1 MIYQNGHSRVPW
13 HTVRLSEGTKLV
25 NPTINH
31 HQPLS
36 AIINQYEPP
45 LTTINHQDQAPLT
58 VALPDFQGAASCG
71 VVLLCAGAWCLWNQ
85 AQEVAENLGGP
96 ESFVMGNI

>member
-1 MIYQNGHSRVPW
+1 
-13 HTVRLSEGTKLV
+13 
-25 NPTINH
+25 
-31 HQPLS
+31 
-36 AIINQYEPP
+36 
-45 LTTINHQDQAPLT
+45 